1 MPDTPLINFTE
12 IFNLLQQSWW
22 GIGVIAF
29 VIVSFTANKYLLPI
43 TKPIWEAKKAKSE
56 AEKLDFKSLEKQLN
70 DFKLE
75 CERDKKQMQSQLDQI
90 MKNHDIYKHE
100 IVYFLGFAE
109 GLSGQLQKLQ
119 IDISPQINQLKEK
132 LNAVINTDN

>member
-29 VIVSFTANKYLLPI
+29 IITSFTANKYLLPI
-43 TKPIWEAKKAKSE
+43 AKPYWDARKAKAE
-56 AEKLDFKSLEKQLN
+56 AEKLDFKTLEKQLN

-75 CERDKKQMQSQLDQI
+75 CEEDKKEMRSTLNKI
-90 MKNHDIYKHE
+90 LKEHDVYKHE
-100 IVYFLGFAE
+100 VVYFLGFAE
-109 GLSGQLQKLQ
+109 GLSGQLEKLG

-132 LNAVINTDN
+132 LNAGINTDN